1 MPRTSS
7 SSLAAL
13 ITQLNAASLAA
24 FGPAAPV
31 YSSRREGQPAVTYVN
46 RQRPDAGP
54 WLPADEL
61 FARGSHEHC
70 KAKVR
75 SALRHALSRPSVS
88 P

>member
-7 SSLAAL
+7 PSLAAL
-13 ITQLNAASLAA
+13 ITQLNDASLAA
-24 FGPAAPV
+24 FGPAAPA
-31 YSSRREGQPAVTYVN
+31 YSSRREGRPAVTYIN

-54 WLPADEL
+54 WLPANEL

-75 SALRHALSRPSVS
+75 SVLRHALSCLSVS
-88 P
+88 A